1 MTHGEIM
8 SLYGKVIA
16 LQEVIIHIQ
25 KEVTKLNKQI
35 ANMKKPTPT
44 QKEGFIKS
52 TAQGSLDNGFN
63 FPSFLQPLFS

>member
-8 SLYGKVIA
+8 SLYGKVTA

-35 ANMKKPTPT
+35 EEVEHGSNKT
-44 QKEGFIKS
+44 S
-52 TAQGSLDNGFN
+52 TNRSG
-63 FPSFLQPLFS
+63 

>member
-8 SLYGKVIA
+8 SLYCNVIA

-35 ANMKKPTPT
+35 EEAEHGSNKT
-44 QKEGFIKS
+44 S
-52 TAQGSLDNGFN
+52 TNRSR
-63 FPSFLQPLFS
+63 

>member
-1 MTHGEIM
+1 M

-35 ANMKKPTPT
+35 EEVEHGSNKT
-44 QKEGFIKS
+44 S
-52 TAQGSLDNGFN
+52 TNRSG
-63 FPSFLQPLFS
+63 